1 MECWEMEV
9 SNLGVNL
16 QLLYQVIDGP
26 LPIKEGEV
34 NQIFIKE
41 RFPNNEAKVVLKG
54 QEALV
59 KFDGPIPPQDQVYV
73 QISQLNENGKMVVKP
88 VATSTVLAQMK
99 TADTLLNQSEFDPYT
114 HPELREAVKQILSK
128 GGNISKDALIQL
140 QEFLKN
146 EPGSLTEKLEVI
158 KIIQQKNIGFT
169 KVQLNAVNIALHGN
183 SLTDSL
189 IKLVDFKNE
198 VQTIGDQKGYIDT
211 PREDKAHF
219 EVKNANL
226 SEIRELNTPNKKSE
240 MPSEL
245 NFKNQAVQKPDGVSG
260 LNAFSDLENLD
271 RSSQSSITEP
281 IQSPPKIVQGL
292 NNEVMQNFVSKD
304 IVVTEVTKK
313 QSQLAIDFKKMQS
326 DVIRNLDTASKLIDA
341 KSLPPVKQVLEAAIN
356 TLDKAILKGDFMLYT
371 DMETEKQLLSASSR
385 LAEAKNLLTKGNI
398 VEANQIVKDIKSV
411 LDQVNFKPSNNR
423 VQHFPIEQE
432 IQPIFEKVTEPSARQ
447 IFEMVKG
454 LGLTH
459 EVDVAHALADNQ
471 EIPNNLKSA
480 LLKMF
485 AADGQS
491 KEVQSA
497 LSNITGQQ
505 LLNKQDSNGV
515 QNLLLQLPIV
525 LNKQVENVKIFI
537 NSQKQS
543 EKIDWENCSLY
554 FVLETKKLGDVGIQ
568 ISAVNRNLSI
578 TFKNKSENLQ
588 EIVKPLVEEAM
599 ARLVE
604 IGYNIGGIQFKP
616 FTKETVAKVEK
627 QPKVKV
633 KGFDF
638 SV

>member
-1 MECWEMEV
+1 MEV

-16 QLLYQVIDGP
+16 QLIYQANDGP

-54 QEALV
+54 QEAVV

-73 QISQLNENGKMVVKP
+73 QISQLNKNGRMVVKS
-88 VATSTVLAQMK
+88 VATTNLSQMK
-99 TADTLLNQSEFDPYT
+99 TADTLLNQSGFDPYA
-114 HPELREAVKQILSK
+114 HPELREVVKQILSK
-128 GGNISKDALIQL
+128 GGTVSKADLIQL
-140 QEFLKN
+140 QDFLKN
-146 EPGSLTEKLEVI
+146 EPGSIAEKLEVI

-169 KVQLNAVNIALHGN
+169 KVQLNAVNIALNGS
-183 SLTDSL
+183 SLSESLAELIDSKQEIQMKGDL
-189 IKLVDFKNE
+189 KAFFE
-198 VQTIGDQKGYIDT
+198 VSK
-211 PREDKAHF
+211 EDKLLLK
-219 EVKNANL
+219 VKNSNFG
-226 SEIRELNTPNKKSE
+226 EIQELNTRKQKNE
-240 MPSEL
+240 FPSEL
-245 NFKNQAVQKPDGVSG
+245 NFKNHAVPKLDGSHQ
-260 LNAFSDLENLD
+260 NQSDLENLKTG
-271 RSSQSSITEP
+271 RQTSNTELIQSSP
-281 IQSPPKIVQGL
+281 IIEKAFHNVAI
-292 NNEVMQNFVSKD
+292 QNFTSNN
-304 IVVTEVTKK
+304 ISVTEITKK
-313 QSQLAIDFKKMQS
+313 QSQLAIDFKKMQR
-326 DVIRNLDTASKLIDA
+326 DVVQNLETASKLIDA

-356 TLDKAILKGDFMLYT
+356 SLDKAILKGDFMLYT
-371 DMETEKQLLSASSR
+371 DMETEKKLLAASSR
-385 LAEAKNLLTKGNI
+385 LAEAKTLLTKGNI

-423 VQHFPIEQE
+423 IQHFPIGQE
-432 IQPIFEKVTEPSARQ
+432 IQSTFEKETGPNARQ
-447 IFEMVKG
+447 IFEMVKC
-454 LGLTH
+454 LGFTH
-459 EVDVAHALADNQ
+459 EADIACSLTDKQ
-471 EIPNNLKSA
+471 EIPSNLKA
-480 LLKMF
+480 VLLKMV
-485 AADGQS
+485 ATDNGQS
-491 KEVQSA
+491 KDIQAV

-505 LLNKQDSNGV
+505 LLNKQDTNGM
-515 QNLLLQLPIV
+515 QNLLLQLPLP

-537 NSQKQS
+537 NSQKQG

-588 EIVKPLVEEAM
+588 ELANPLVEEAM
-599 ARLVE
+599 ARLQE